1 MLIKY
6 PKKKQ
11 PVIDLTTCGCCAEPL
26 KPGKH
31 YPAKFAAIMF
41 PDGKKLSQ
49 GNVCEECYERSLR
62 NPAAVHRGLSGD
74 KADRYMI
81 RRQRAADRYSQESRT
96 SSGG

>member
-6 PKKKQ
+6 PQKKQ
-11 PVIDLTTCGCCAEPL
+11 PVIDRTTCGCCAEPL
-26 KPGKH
+26 KPGKY
-31 YPAKFAAIMF
+31 YPAKFAVIMF

-62 NPAAVHRGLSGD
+62 NPAAVHRGLSGT
-74 KADRYMI
+74 KADRLEM
-81 RRQRAADRYSQESRT
+81 RRRRAVDRHSLERRT